1 MTCRTR
7 RDAGLSPRRHPRCS
21 PAGRGRGTSAARLHS
36 SPGPTPPAAAD
47 LVTRVAA
54 IVPAPGKALCAD
66 DNAWEAFS
74 AFLDEAARLV
84 ADALGHA
91 DIRTLRALL
100 DSPLGE
106 DLVAGLL
113 IERALTRLQDGGS

>member
-7 RDAGLSPRRHPRCS
+7 LDAGHGRRRHARCS
-21 PAGRGRGTSAARLHS
+21 RSGRSSTPSASPHHA
-36 SPGPTPPAAAD
+36 SPGPALRRAAD

-54 IVPAPGKALCAD
+54 IVPTPGDALCAD

-84 ADALGHA
+84 TNVLGHA
-91 DIRTLRALL
+91 GIRTLRALL
-100 DSPLGE
+100 NSSLGE
-106 DLVAGLL
+106 DAVTGLL
-113 IERALTRLQDGGS
+113 IERALTRLQDGDY